1 MRQCVINK
9 QESCNGFVKD
19 DFSCTK
25 TLKIFHLD
33 EKSNLHQVAIS
44 AGRAGINIAYSLGK
58 QKHMAVARIALVGV
72 LSSIRYLA

>member
-44 AGRAGINIAYSLGK
+44 AGRAGIIL
-58 QKHMAVARIALVGV
+58 LT
-72 LSSIRYLA
+72 L